1 MNLKVYKEEKV
12 RGFKMENTWRF
23 PGNGYTQDQGLDTS
37 DMETFKKDPISSLA
51 RELCQNSIDARKQTA
66 KGPVRIE
73 FKSFSIKREEI
84 PQVELIEKQI
94 SACKET
100 WLTNK
105 KISDQLEKMME
116 QINKEE
122 ISCLRISDFN
132 TRGLVGVGGGDNTPW
147 HYMIHG
153 SGLSNKSATSGG
165 SKGIGKFATFV
176 TSFFNMVFYSTITEE
191 KEKGYQGICKLCSAK
206 QEGTTEKTIGIGYF
220 GSSVKNEPIS
230 GEFNLD
236 KEFKRSGKTGT
247 DIFIL
252 GFKNPT
258 GWKADIISKILE
270 SFISA
275 ILFGDL
281 EVSVDDILLN
291 KDNLANIVYDESLI
305 NRSSRK
311 SIVSQFLLLTDV
323 DHRYEDIID
332 FRELGQAKLYL
343 MEFNSENEH
352 LATNGCVMIRYPL
365 MKIRDIEKITTLPCS
380 AMCIIEDNK
389 LNAILR
395 SIENPQHTNWEF
407 NRIEED
413 AKRAEIRGIYKQL
426 LDEIRKLITNHL
438 ASSDSF
444 QTEVAGAGNFIPG
457 ADDKEQTIDLQKGIL
472 DTPSITTKKVKSSNL
487 KINTYI
493 SDENGEEELEI
504 ENEKEFLKELLE
516 HQRKENPFSNFG
528 NGERRVGGTSI
539 SHTLMKVTEL
549 KGMTYR
555 LICINKKMRMYAI
568 IFTSEFEEQDAIME
582 LFALDDSGAKSQVSI
597 LAGTINGQQAQ
608 IIGRRKIR
616 FSMKKNQKIKIE
628 MITDQTELFSSEVRV
643 YACR

>member
-1 MNLKVYKEEKV
+1 
-12 RGFKMENTWRF
+12 MENTWRF

-37 DMETFKKDPISSLA
+37 DMETFKKDPIASLA
-51 RELCQNSIDARKQTA
+51 RELCQNSIDARRQNA

-73 FKSFSIKREEI
+73 FKSFSIKRGDI

-94 SACKET
+94 LACKET
-100 WLTNK
+100 WSTNK
-105 KISDQLEKMME
+105 KISDQLEKMIE
-116 QINKEE
+116 QIKKEK

-132 TRGLVGVGGGDNTPW
+132 TKGLVGVSGGDNTPW

-153 SGLSNKSATSGG
+153 SGLSNKAATSGG

-176 TSFFNMVFYSTITEE
+176 TSYFNTVFYSTVTEE

-236 KEFKRSGKTGT
+236 KTFKRSGKTGT
-247 DIFIL
+247 DIFVL
-252 GFKNPT
+252 GFKNPSS
-258 GWKADIISKILE
+258 WKADIISKILE

-275 ILFGDL
+275 IIFEDL
-281 EVSVDDILLN
+281 EVVVDDVLLN
-291 KDNLANIVYDESLI
+291 KENLGNIVYDEGLI
-305 NRSSRK
+305 NKPSRK
-311 SIVSQFLLLTDV
+311 SVISQYLLLTDV
-323 DHRYEDIID
+323 EHRFEDTID
-332 FRELGQAKLYL
+332 FKGLGQAKLYL

-389 LNAILR
+389 LNAMLR
-395 SIENPQHTNWEF
+395 NIENPQHTNWEF

-413 AKRAEIRGIYKQL
+413 AKRAEVRSIYKQL
-426 LDEIRKLITNHL
+426 LDEIRTIISGHLI
-438 ASSDSF
+438 SSDSF

-457 ADDKEQTIDLQKGIL
+457 DDEEKNGDLQKGIL
-472 DTPSITTKKVKSSNL
+472 DTPSITTKKVKSTEL
-487 KINTYI
+487 KLKAYVA
-493 SDENGEEELEI
+493 DENGDEEIEIEERIRKELE
-504 ENEKEFLKELLE
+504 E
-516 HQRKENPFSNFG
+516 HQRKTGNNSKPGTGDRREGHFG
-528 NGERRVGGTSI
+528 TARSTI
-539 SHTLMKVTEL
+539 KVSEL
-549 KGMTYR
+549 KGMSYR
-555 LICINKKMRMYAI
+555 LMCINKKLRMYAI
-568 IFTSEFEEQDAIME
+568 VFTSDFEERDVMLE
-582 LFALDDSGAKSQVSI
+582 LYALDDSGAKTQVLI
-597 LAGTINGQQAQ
+597 LAGTINGEQAH
-608 IIGRRKIR
+608 IINRKRIQFSIR
-616 FSMKKNQKIKIE
+616 KNQKIKIE

>member
-1 MNLKVYKEEKV
+1 
-12 RGFKMENTWRF
+12 MENTWRF

-37 DMETFKKDPISSLA
+37 DMETFKKDPIASLA

-73 FKSFSIKREEI
+73 FKSFSIQRDQI
-84 PQVELIEKQI
+84 PQVDLIDKQI
-94 SACKET
+94 KACKET
-100 WLTNK
+100 WATNK
-105 KISDQLEKMME
+105 KIFEQLEKMSA
-116 QINKEE
+116 QIEKKE

-132 TRGLVGVGGGDNTPW
+132 TRGLVGVSGGDNTPW

-176 TSFFNMVFYSTITEE
+176 TSHFNTVFYSTVTEE

-236 KEFKRSGKTGT
+236 KEYKRNGKTGT

-252 GFKNPT
+252 GFKDPA

-275 ILFGDL
+275 IVFEDL
-281 EVSVDDILLN
+281 EVVIDEIVIN
-291 KDNLANIVYDESLI
+291 KGTLKGIVYDEVLI
-305 NRSSRK
+305 NKSSRK
-311 SIVSQFLLLTDV
+311 SIISQYLLLTDEEN
-323 DHRYEDIID
+323 RYEDTID
-332 FRELGQAKLYL
+332 FKELGKAKLFL

-395 SIENPQHTNWEF
+395 NVENPQHTNWEF

-413 AKRAEIRGIYKQL
+413 AKRARVRDLYKQL
-426 LDEIRKLITNHL
+426 LDEIRRIITEHL
-438 ASSDSF
+438 ATSDNY
-444 QTEVAGAGNFIPG
+444 QTDVAGAGNFLPG
-457 ADDKEQTIDLQKGIL
+457 SLGENKKEDLQKSIL
-472 DTPSITTKKVKSSNL
+472 DKPSITTKKVKSTEL
-487 KINTYI
+487 KMKAFV
-493 SDENGEEELEI
+493 SDENGEEEINLED
-504 ENEKEFLKELLE
+504 EFQDKTKSSK
-516 HQRKENPFSNFG
+516 QRKDAKNKLQFEGMEPKGSHANGSSGVAKFS
-528 NGERRVGGTSI
+528 EI
-539 SHTLMKVTEL
+539 
-549 KGMTYR
+549 KGMSYR
-555 LICINKKMRMYAI
+555 LMCINKKMRMYAI
-568 IFTSEFEEQDAIME
+568 VFTSNVEERDVFLE
-582 LFALDDSGAKSQVSI
+582 LYALDDGGSKTQVLLIAGAVNGAPAHIVDGKRVKFSI
-597 LAGTINGQQAQ
+597 QNKQ
-608 IIGRRKIR
+608 K
-616 FSMKKNQKIKIE
+616 MKLVL
-628 MITDQTELFSSEVRV
+628 ITDQTELFSSEVKV
-643 YACR
+643 YAYR

>member
-1 MNLKVYKEEKV
+1 
-12 RGFKMENTWRF
+12 MENTWRF

-37 DMETFKKDPISSLA
+37 DMETFKKDPIASLA
-51 RELCQNSIDARKQTA
+51 RELCQNSIDARRKNA
-66 KGPVRIE
+66 KGSVRIE
-73 FKSFSIKREEI
+73 FKSFSIKKENI
-84 PQVELIEKQI
+84 PHVELLEKQI
-94 SACKET
+94 IACKET
-100 WLTNK
+100 WSSNK
-105 KISDQLEKMME
+105 KISEQLEKMLE
-116 QINKEE
+116 EIRKEE

-132 TRGLVGVGGGDNTPW
+132 TRGLVGVSGGDNTPW

-153 SGLSNKSATSGG
+153 SGLSNKTSTSGG

-176 TSFFNMVFYSTITEE
+176 TSYFNTVFYSTITEE
-191 KEKGYQGICKLCSAK
+191 KEVGYQGICKLCSAK

-220 GSSVKNEPIS
+220 GSSEKNEPILE
-230 GEFNLD
+230 EFNLD
-236 KEFKRSGKTGT
+236 KSFKRAGKTGT

-252 GFKNPT
+252 GFKNPS
-258 GWKADIISKILE
+258 GWKADIISKVLE

-281 EVSVDDILLN
+281 EVSIDDIILN
-291 KDNLANIVYDESLI
+291 GNTLSTIVYDENLI
-305 NRSSRK
+305 NKSSRK
-311 SIVSQFLLLTDV
+311 SIISQFLLLTDKE
-323 DHRYEDIID
+323 HRYEDTID
-332 FRELGQAKLYL
+332 FKELGQAKLYL
-343 MEFNSENEH
+343 MEFTSENDH

-380 AMCIIEDNK
+380 AMCIIENNQ

-413 AKRAEIRGIYKQL
+413 KRRAEVRGIYKRL
-426 LDEIRKLITNHL
+426 LDEIKKIITSHL

-457 ADDKEQTIDLQKGIL
+457 MDEEEIGGGDLQKGIL
-472 DTPSITTKKVKSSNL
+472 DTPSITTKKVKSENL
-487 KINTYI
+487 KITTYAL
-493 SDENGEEELEI
+493 DETGEEKIEVEKRQKELLDELKQ
-504 ENEKEFLKELLE
+504 NLKGKAFSSSLNSQEKEFADLK
-516 HQRKENPFSNFG
+516 H
-528 NGERRVGGTSI
+528 TSSFI
-539 SHTLMKVTEL
+539 QATEL

-555 LICINKKMRMYAI
+555 LICINKKLRMYAI
-568 IFTSEFEEQDAIME
+568 VFTSEYDESNALLE
-582 LFALDDSGAKSQVSI
+582 LFSLDDAGSKNQVFI

-608 IIGRRKIR
+608 IIGRKKIK

-628 MITDQTELFSSEVRV
+628 MITDQPELFSSEVRV

>member
-1 MNLKVYKEEKV
+1 MD
-12 RGFKMENTWRF
+12 NTWRF

-37 DMETFKKDPISSLA
+37 DMETFKKDPIASLA
-51 RELCQNSIDARKQTA
+51 RELCQNSIDARMKTA

-84 PQVELIEKQI
+84 PQVNLIEKQI
-94 SACKET
+94 LACRET
-100 WLTNK
+100 WENNQ
-105 KISDQLEKMME
+105 KISDQLEKMVE
-116 QINKEE
+116 QIKKEK

-132 TRGLVGVGGGDNTPW
+132 TKGLVGVSGGDNTPW

-176 TSFFNMVFYSTITEE
+176 TSYFHTVFYSTVTEA

-220 GSSVKNEPIS
+220 GSSIKNEPIS

-236 KEFKRSGKTGT
+236 KGFKRGGKTGT

-252 GFKNPT
+252 GFKNPSS
-258 GWKADIISKILE
+258 WKADIISKILE

-275 ILFGDL
+275 IIFGDL
-281 EVSVDDILLN
+281 EIIVDDINLN
-291 KDNLANIVYDESLI
+291 KENLKNIVYNESLI
-305 NRSSRK
+305 NKSSRR
-311 SIVSQFLLLTDV
+311 SIISQYLLLTDTE
-323 DHRYEDIID
+323 HRFEDTID
-332 FRELGQAKLYL
+332 FKELGKAKLYL

-413 AKRAEIRGIYKQL
+413 AKRAEVRGIYKQL
-426 LDEIRKLITNHL
+426 LDEIRNLISGHL

-457 ADDKEQTIDLQKGIL
+457 MDDEEKNADLQKGIL
-472 DTPSITTKKVKSSNL
+472 DTPSITTKKVKSSDL
-487 KINTYI
+487 KLKAYVA
-493 SDENGEEELEI
+493 DEEGDEEI
-504 ENEKEFLKELLE
+504 EVEDEEEFLKELE
-516 HQRKENPFSNFG
+516 GHQRASGGISKSG
-528 NGERRVGGTSI
+528 NGERKDNLFGGTHKI
-539 SHTLMKVTEL
+539 KVSEL
-549 KGMTYR
+549 KGMSYR
-555 LICINKKMRMYAI
+555 LMCINKKLRMYAVV
-568 IFTSEFEEQDAIME
+568 FTSDFEEKDAMLE
-582 LFALDDSGAKSQVSI
+582 LYALDDSGTKSQVLI
-597 LAGTINGQQAQ
+597 MAGTINGQQAQ
-608 IIGRRKIR
+608 IINRKRIK
-616 FSMKKNQKIKIE
+616 FSMRKNQKIKIE

-643 YACR
+643 YAYR